1 LISINFTLLVQLV
14 NFLILLVVLNFLLF
28 RPILKIL
35 DEREKLVKDSTEL
48 EERAGLLA
56 DENISEYESKLHSAK
71 QESMSIRASGRN
83 EALAQLRRTV
93 QQTKAGNVQEL
104 DKARDAL
111 KEEAERSRKILKPEA
126 ENLAVQIASKL
137 MGRSAGGKA

>member
-1 LISINFTLLVQLV
+1 
-14 NFLILLVVLNFLLF
+14 
-28 RPILKIL
+28 
-35 DEREKLVKDSTEL
+35 
-48 EERAGLLA
+48 
-56 DENISEYESKLHSAK
+56 
-71 QESMSIRASGRN
+71 
-83 EALAQLRRTV
+83 LAQLRRTV

-137 MGRSAGGKA
+137 MGRSVGGKA